1 MYESPDFYSK
11 KYYFGRKNSNY
22 ISYKW
27 LDNDFFWKSIITAI
41 KKYGANGKMLDV
53 GCALGY
59 LLKRT
64 SPYFEKAY
72 GFDISQYAIK
82 EARKN
87 APSAELTILDINKDQ
102 LPYPDNYFDFIT
114 ALDILEHTQSIE
126 ESLGKILAKLKT
138 GGYLI
143 IAVPLK
149 DTWGGKLLALFD
161 KDKSHINIPTEDEL
175 FSLVDKLGLKILEK
189 NYFFNTGII
198 KIKNIPVDIELV
210 LQKINH

>member
-1 MYESPDFYSK
+1 
-11 KYYFGRKNSNY
+11 
-22 ISYKW
+22 
-27 LDNDFFWKSIITAI
+27 
-41 KKYGANGKMLDV
+41 MLDV

-64 SPYFEKAY
+64 SPYFEKVY
-72 GFDISQYAIK
+72 GFDISQYAIE

-87 APSAELTILDINKDQ
+87 IPSAELTTLDINNDQ
-102 LPYPDNYFDFIT
+102 LPYPDNYVDFIT
-114 ALDILEHTQSIE
+114 ALDIPEHTQSIE
-126 ESLGKILAKLKT
+126 KSLGKILTKLKT

-143 IAVPLK
+143 ITVPLK
-149 DTWGGKLLALFD
+149 DTWGGKSLKLFD
-161 KDKSHINIPTEDEL
+161 KDKSHISIPTKDEL

-189 NYFFNTGII
+189 SYFFNTGII